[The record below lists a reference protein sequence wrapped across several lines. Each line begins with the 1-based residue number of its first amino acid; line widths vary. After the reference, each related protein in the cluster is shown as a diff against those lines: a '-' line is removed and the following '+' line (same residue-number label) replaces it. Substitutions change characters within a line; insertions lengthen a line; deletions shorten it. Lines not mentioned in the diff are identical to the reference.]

1 LPLAEANGNYIN
13 MKVDLFVPCFIDQLY
28 PATAFNVIKLLEFA
42 GATVRYNPEQ
52 TCCGQPAFNGGYP
65 KEACTLAVKFLSDFE
80 NAETIVGPSASC
92 IGYIRNYFPQLFKD
106 DAAHLAGS
114 EKIKNRIFELTDFL
128 VNVVKVVR
136 FGAEFPHRVTYH
148 DACSA
153 LREYGIREEPR
164 TLLRNVKGLE
174 LIEMEGTEVC
184 CGFGGTFS
192 VKFSTISSAMAEQKV
207 EKALA
212 TGAEYII
219 STESSCLMNLE
230 GYIRKHNIPLKTIHI
245 ADILANRL

>member
-1 LPLAEANGNYIN
+1 

-28 PATAFNVIKLLEFA
+28 PATAFNVIKLLEYA
-42 GATVRYNPEQ
+42 GVSVHYNPEQ
-52 TCCGQPAFNGGYP
+52 TCCGQPALNSGYR
-65 KEACTLAVKFLSDFE
+65 KEARSLALKFLRDFE
-80 NAETIVGPSASC
+80 NAHTIVGPSASC
-92 IGYIRNYFPQLFKD
+92 IGYIRTHYHKLFSD
-106 DAAHLAGS
+106 DSVNLAKS
-114 EKIKNRIFELTDFL
+114 EKIKSNIFELTDFL
-128 VNVVKVVR
+128 VNVVKVVS

-153 LREYGIREEPR
+153 LREYGIKEEPR

-192 VKFSTISSAMAEQKV
+192 VKFPTISSAMAEQKV
-207 EKALA
+207 EKALE
-212 TGAEYII
+212 TGAEYIV
-219 STESSCLMNLE
+219 STESSCLINLE

-245 ADILANRL
+245 ADILANKL